1 VAEDV
6 DFVEY
11 FHFLFDRHQ
20 IVFAEGAAMETQFT
34 GIEALMAVSPQA
46 RREIFEILPDL
57 MKLNAETLPEPARP
71 IREGR
76 IVRKMVSRHVQS
88 AVALIE
94 G

>member
-1 VAEDV
+1 
-6 DFVEY
+6 
-11 FHFLFDRHQ
+11 
-20 IVFAEGAAMETQFT
+20 
-34 GIEALMAVSPQA
+34 VSPEA

-76 IVRKMVSRHVQS
+76 IVRKMVSRHVQN
-88 AVALIE
+88 AVALVE